1 MAQEKNRLPNQGVGL
16 IWDIGRKR
24 FTVEKRKLG
33 PRKDKD
39 EPKPK
44 IKKEPP
50 KIKTGQIA
58 EEISRALRA
67 RPGCF
72 PRHWIRDD

>member
-1 MAQEKNRLPNQGVGL
+1 M

-33 PRKDKD
+33 PRK
-39 EPKPK
+39 P
-44 IKKEPP
+44 KEPISKPAKQPP
-50 KIKTGQIA
+50 KKTTGPIA
-58 EEISRALRA
+58 DEISRALRA

>member
-1 MAQEKNRLPNQGVGL
+1 M

-24 FTVEKRKLG
+24 FTVEKRKIE
-33 PRKDKD
+33 PRKEKI

-44 IKKEPP
+44 PKKEPP
-50 KIKTGQIA
+50 KKITGPIA
-58 EEISRALRA
+58 EEISKALRS